1 MQNNMLAVYPFL
13 IEHLSALP
21 EIERVCGVREFAQ
34 MLDKRDI
41 VPEDNTL
48 YVVLDGWQPE
58 SRGANQLKKTRLGF
72 SLILAKR
79 YYGAFDVPHELEAI
93 GETLTAI
100 RRHVQGWQPTTLKN
114 GREVPI
120 LVEKMDETAPAPL
133 NYFDG
138 FALYPLRFE
147 TVTL

>member
-1 MQNNMLAVYPFL
+1 MQTN
-13 IEHLSALP
+13 
-21 EIERVCGVREFAQ
+21 
-34 MLDKRDI
+34 
-41 VPEDNTL
+41 
-48 YVVLDGWQPE
+48 
-58 SRGANQLKKTRLGF
+58 LKKTRLGF